1 MHFGRL
7 AAEKAHKL
15 SQFQQAVTIYEQA
28 AEWLLKLPENK
39 IRQESLV
46 DIQLEICWSNIG
58 LGQFE
63 KAEEVG
69 LQAETTAK
77 VLDDRV
83 RLGITYLGIWH
94 RLRLPRVISKRLNNM
109 RLQAIQYL
117 EGTSEERELAI
128 ANLLLGACYIGQGLW
143 R

>member
-15 SQFQQAVTIYEQA
+15 SQFQQAVTIYEQT

-58 LGQFE
+58 LGEFE

-77 VLDDRV
+77 VLGD
-83 RLGITYLGIWH
+83 I
-94 RLRLPRVISKRLNNM
+94 K
-109 RLQAIQYL
+109 
-117 EGTSEERELAI
+117 
-128 ANLLLGACYIGQGLW
+128 
-143 R
+143 